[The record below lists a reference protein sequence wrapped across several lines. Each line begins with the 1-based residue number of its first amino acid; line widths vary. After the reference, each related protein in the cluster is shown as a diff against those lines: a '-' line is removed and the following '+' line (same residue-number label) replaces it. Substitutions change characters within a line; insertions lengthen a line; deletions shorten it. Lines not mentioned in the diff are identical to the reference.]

1 MPGENSRGLVHLE
14 YQYRSDMHYFHYI
27 VSFILLDYIV
37 T

>member
-14 YQYRSDMHYFHYI
+14 YQYRSDMHYFHL
-27 VSFILLDYIV
+27 STDYIV